1 MLARLIKKFFRK
13 SRPSNCEQLFLV
25 FFPQLF
31 LSNCEQ
37 LFLVLWGDFVNIPYI
52 PLLACLL
59 LKLNFT
65 ALACDD
71 YWYMYDI

>member
-37 LFLVLWGDFVNIPYI
+37 LFLVSWGDFVNIPYT
-52 PLLACLL
+52 PLLSAVCCQQ
-59 LKLNFT
+59 NFT
-65 ALACDD
+65 ALAR
-71 YWYMYDI
+71 MLLLETII